1 MLYFVVVL
9 QQNVQDRVKAPNV
22 VFRDVKTWKIIIILI
37 LHKLSL
43 HAKSCVA
50 ILTVL
55 KSVASEQAIL
65 EARNHQRSF

>member
-1 MLYFVVVL
+1 MLH
-9 QQNVQDRVKAPNV
+9 QNVQDRVKVPNV
-22 VFRDVKTWKIIIILI
+22 VFRDVKTWKIIILI

-55 KSVASEQAIL
+55 KSVTSEQAIL
-65 EARNHQRSF
+65 EARNHQRF